1 MSGKIMEHGTK
12 IHEKHGKTMEKTWK
26 KMEKTGTHG
35 PWPTNHKI
43 NLDIRKDITN
53 LKSWKYK
60 HTHVGWMGGWI
71 FIYIYIYT
79 IYKRY
84 TKINM

>member
-1 MSGKIMEHGTK
+1 MGRRSTKNIEKTWRKHGNTM
-12 IHEKHGKTMEKTWK
+12 EKHGK
-26 KMEKTGTHG
+26 HG
-35 PWPTNHKI
+35 PWPTNHKL

-71 FIYIYIYT
+71 FIYIQYT
-79 IYKRY
+79 NDIQ
-84 TKINM
+84 T

>member
-1 MSGKIMEHGTK
+1 M
-12 IHEKHGKTMEKTWK
+12 EKHGK
-26 KMEKTGTHG
+26 HG
-35 PWPTNHKI
+35 PWPTNHKL

-71 FIYIYIYT
+71 FIYIYNIQT
-79 IYKRY
+79 IYKH
-84 TKINM
+84 KHVNKSCILHDLPENQPNACMILLNL